1 MGVRGILVALT
12 LFALALPAAAGA
24 QVVPPGN
31 SGVDQYKESIPG
43 VGGDRPTGPNAS
55 GTGNGS
61 GTGAVP
67 GESLVSPAT
76 VQSLEKLGPDGKG
89 TAGAAAATAP
99 RPSQGSGSS
108 GSSGDSGP
116 GMGVALPIIL
126 ALALAGALAVV
137 LMRRRGT
144 TPPGPA

>member
-67 GESLVSPAT
+67 SESRVSPAT
-76 VQSLEKLGPDGKG
+76 VQSLEKLGQDGKA
-89 TAGAAAATAP
+89 TAAAAAATAP
-99 RPSQGSGSS
+99 SRPQGSGGSDSS
-108 GSSGDSGP
+108 GGSGP
-116 GMGVALPIIL
+116 GMGWALPVIL
-126 ALALAGALAVV
+126 ALALAGAVGLA
-137 LMRRRGT
+137 LSRWRGG
-144 TPPGPA
+144 TPPGAA